1 MTHLPYIV
9 ASYGLTVL
17 VLGWFSI
24 GAWVRV
30 GAARKRLDAIDP
42 RRGSRGER
50 GG

>member
-9 ASYGLTVL
+9 ASYGLAVL

-30 GAARKRLDAIDP
+30 GAARKRLTAIDP
-42 RRGSRGER
+42 RRER
-50 GG
+50 SGR